1 VSSLIWEI
9 CEPRGAPSGI
19 LAGFYSGH
27 AKRLGAS
34 PEFKDHIVVDMI
46 DKARS
51 YYRTDKNG
59 HFRDPKRYAE
69 ELVAFALERGVP
81 SNRVMTWGSSRGAT
95 MALSV
100 GLAVGAKCIAAFAPQ
115 ISAMADISFA
125 VRQNLPRGVGRVW
138 KQREFYFAIHKSI
151 KDGRMRQREVLP
163 ALMGLDLSCVVLGA
177 EPPFPNT
184 FLFMSG
190 YHEQDGYGLDQFE
203 AAASTRPIPLWIY
216 RFAVPQHNVLA
227 GHKDDYV
234 PWVRSVWDGTPP
246 KVSGT
251 EVITYHVN

>member
-9 CEPRGAPSGI
+9 CEPKGKPVGI

-27 AKRLGAS
+27 AKRLAAS
-34 PEFKDHIVVDMI
+34 REFRDFTVIDMI
-46 DKARS
+46 DRASS
-51 YYRTDKNG
+51 YYRTDENG
-59 HFRDPKRYAE
+59 HFRDPLRYAD
-69 ELVAFALERGVP
+69 ELRAFAEERGVP
-81 SNRVMTWGSSRGAT
+81 SGRVMTWGSSRGAT

-100 GLAVGAKCIAAFAPQ
+100 GFAVGAKCIAAFAPQ

-138 KQREFYFAIHKSI
+138 KQREFYFALHKSI
-151 KDGRMRQREVLP
+151 KDGKIRQSELLT
-163 ALMGLDLSCVVLGA
+163 ALQGLDLSCVVLGA

-190 YHEQDGYGLDQFE
+190 HHEQDGYGLDQFE

-227 GHKDDYV
+227 GHKEDYV
-234 PWVRSVWDGTPP
+234 PWIRSVWDGNPP
-246 KVSGT
+246 NIAGT
-251 EVITYHVN
+251 EVATYHVN